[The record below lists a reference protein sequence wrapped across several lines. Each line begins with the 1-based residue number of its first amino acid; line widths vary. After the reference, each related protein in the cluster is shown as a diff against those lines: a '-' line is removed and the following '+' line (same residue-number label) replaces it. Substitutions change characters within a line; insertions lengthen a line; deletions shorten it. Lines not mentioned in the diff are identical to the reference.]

1 MRPEAG
7 AGDASALLEAPDDL
21 PEGGGDY
28 LVAGRVGV
36 AVRPDRRR
44 SAHPGPL
51 TDPGDV
57 ERHGAHAWERGGVGE
72 VRLAEGGL
80 HVVSGDRNAEGP
92 EAGVEQRVEVT
103 SRLTLQGLPALP
115 LTPSA
120 RDPARSAGG
129 SSRSDRPRPAGPVPL
144 RGGVRGGPGKVQP
157 CRTRPDGSG
166 TPRFARRPLAS
177 RRACGRYIRRRPR

>member
-7 AGDASALLEAPDDL
+7 PGDASALLEAPDDL

-80 HVVSGDRNAEGP
+80 HVSDRNAEGP
-92 EAGVEQRVEVT
+92 EARFDHPLELT
-103 SRLTLQGLPALP
+103 SRFTLHRLPPLP
-115 LTPSA
+115 PAPS
-120 RDPARSAGG
+120 P
-129 SSRSDRPRPAGPVPL
+129 P
-144 RGGVRGGPGKVQP
+144 
-157 CRTRPDGSG
+157 
-166 TPRFARRPLAS
+166 
-177 RRACGRYIRRRPR
+177 